1 MSKKKNFKVTANEID
16 LRVDKFLAARNED
29 LSRSYIQDL
38 IAGNQVI
45 VNGKQVK
52 KSYQVQLEDE
62 IELSFPQAKEVELQ
76 AENIP
81 LEIIYEDQ
89 DLIVINKQPNLV
101 VHPTPHYKTGT
112 LVHALLYHCDNLSG
126 INGEI
131 RPGIVHRLDKD
142 TSGAIVAAKNDTT
155 HVNLVQQ
162 FERRE
167 TKKVYQVLVEG
178 KVKYNQG
185 KIDAAVGR
193 DPKDRKKM
201 AVTSKNS
208 KKAVSTFKVLTRYE
222 GYTLLEVEIKTGRT
236 HQIRLH
242 MDYMGHPV
250 VGDQLY
256 GSLQNELGA
265 KRQLLH
271 STRLGFYHPR
281 TEEWREF
288 VAPIWN
294 DMETIMSKL
303 EGRD

>member
-1 MSKKKNFKVTANEID
+1 MSKKKKFNVTVNQAD
-16 LRVDKFLAARNED
+16 LRIDKFLATRNEE

-38 IAGNQVI
+38 IADDQI
-45 VNGKQVK
+45 TVNGKEVK
-52 KSYQVQLEDE
+52 KSYQVQPEDE
-62 IELSFPQAKEVELQ
+62 IELSFPQAKEVELK
-76 AENIP
+76 AENIS
-81 LEIIYEDQ
+81 LEVIYEDQ
-89 DLIVINKQPNLV
+89 DLIVINKQPDLV

-142 TSGAIVAAKNDTT
+142 TSGAIVAAKNDTA

-162 FERRE
+162 FEKRE
-167 TKKVYQVLVEG
+167 TKKIYQVLVEG
-178 KVKYNQG
+178 QVKHNQG
-185 KIDAAVGR
+185 KIDAAIGR

-208 KKAVSTFKVLTRYE
+208 KKAVSKFKVLTRYQD
-222 GYTLLEVEIKTGRT
+222 YTLVEVEIKTGRT

-242 MDYMGHPV
+242 MDYMGYPV

-256 GSLQNELGA
+256 GSEQNELGA

-281 TEEWREF
+281 TKDWREF
-288 VAPIWN
+288 AAPIWK
-294 DMETIMSKL
+294 DMKKILDEL
-303 EGRD
+303 EE